1 MNISD
6 LENLDRD
13 FLTAAQIA
21 PILGTD
27 PNLIRYQ
34 AHNAP
39 QKLGFPVIVIGTRV
53 KIPREGFINFCK
65 GSNAAD

>member
-1 MNISD
+1 MTLHD
-6 LENLDRD
+6 LETLTAN

-39 QKLGFPVIVIGTRV
+39 QKLGFPVVVIGTRV
-53 KIPREGFINFCK
+53 KIPRMAFLNFMK
-65 GSNAAD
+65 GGRGT

>member
-1 MNISD
+1 MTI
-6 LENLDRD
+6 LDIEAVKAD

-39 QKLGFPVIVIGTRV
+39 QKLGFPVVVIGTRV
-53 KIPREGFINFCK
+53 KIPRIPFLKFMRGEK
-65 GSNAAD
+65 

>member
-1 MNISD
+1 MTLKD
-6 LENLDRD
+6 LETLTAN

-39 QKLGFPVIVIGTRV
+39 QKLGFPVVVIGTRV
-53 KIPREGFINFCK
+53 KIPRMAFLKFMGVDK
-65 GSNAAD
+65 P